1 MEDSTADVI
10 ISVELVLLILWQRF
24 VMQTSQ
30 RFCLQTSHGE
40 GVSVLNLPS
49 YVFKGVIVTFKKN
62 EMCMCVHI
70 HNEHMDREVKEGSD
84 LVGET
89 VLFTVEDAARKSL
102 KVWNMVL
109 ADVSVFLPPSSV
121 KQDMLASLP
130 TLDMAGLTTLID
142 DQLKTCLLSMT
153 KDQDM
158 CKLVLAVV
166 RRRPSWLVRPL
177 SRTWW
182 PG

>member
-1 MEDSTADVI
+1 
-10 ISVELVLLILWQRF
+10 
-24 VMQTSQ
+24 MQTSQ

-102 KVWNMVL
+102 KVRNMVL

-121 KQDMLASLP
+121 KQ
-130 TLDMAGLTTLID
+130 DMAGLTTLID

-153 KDQDM
+153 KNQEIA
-158 CKLVLAVV
+158 KLVLAVI
-166 RRRPSWLVRPL
+166 RRETQLAGQTTIQDKVARMISSKVSSMVKSLAGCQL
-177 SRTWW
+177 L
-182 PG
+182 